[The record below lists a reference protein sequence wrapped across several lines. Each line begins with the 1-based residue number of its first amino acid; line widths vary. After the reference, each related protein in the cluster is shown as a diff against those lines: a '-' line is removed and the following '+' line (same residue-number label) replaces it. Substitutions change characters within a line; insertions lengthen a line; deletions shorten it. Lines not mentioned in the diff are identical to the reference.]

1 MQVFCYGTSL
11 PGSRPVI
18 TKALLMFGWRLWW
31 WWLWLWWRST
41 CFALGALSKLSP
53 LTFTDYA
60 FCVQSTHFGLTL
72 NWTLQHNWT
81 FSTGRRLSCG
91 QCPRVFPSQ
100 CRCPGF
106 TSPRF
111 PTPSQF
117 RCRSTFGNA
126 SNLDPTAPRIRC
138 NLKGLKLSKIL
149 LLIKGAI
156 WQRSSLK

>member
-1 MQVFCYGTSL
+1 MGRVCQGVGQWLRRRSSCLAGGYYDDDYDYDCNYDYDYVIMMALHMFCSRCSFKTFSSYFHWLCFLCSL
-11 PGSRPVI
+11 NS
-18 TKALLMFGWRLWW
+18 LWFDFE
-31 WWLWLWWRST
+31 LKNSNT
-41 CFALGALSKLSP
+41 
-53 LTFTDYA
+53 TFY
-60 FCVQSTHFGLTL
+60 
-72 NWTLQHNWT
+72 WT

-149 LLIKGAI
+149 LLT
-156 WQRSSLK
+156 